1 MSYKCPFCPSS
12 DSEELEEFEHKTNNH
27 DIEMVCED
35 SCKDLSDN
43 KSTDSEINNQSF
55 QSMMSISE
63 VGEIDQ
69 NIEEIDHDENENVFE
84 NILEDSDSE
93 LNEEE
98 SKPEINV
105 NYSSEAYGDLMAL
118 VTKHKLNNATG
129 NAIIKFFNKHAN
141 LDKSLLPRSIE
152 QGRKYMDNMK
162 LPNLNYTKTSIM
174 NYNNNEK
181 LSITWENAEKSLPPG
196 ARLLSLILYSDATN
210 VDTLGKSQLHP
221 IYLSIGNI
229 KNWRRNKK
237 DAKQLLAYLPILKSN
252 NITER
257 KSETFKIAV
266 RECFHKSLELLLDPL
281 LKLNKNGI
289 DLFLNNEMIWFYPR
303 VSAIISDWPEAA
315 TYCLTYKSPM
325 SKHPCHFCLV
335 IRDNLADLNLQID
348 DITPRTHVNMQ
359 QYFNQNSGNSVCI
372 ENISNFFWNLP
383 NINIY
388 QATVPDRMHHL
399 DLGLFHYQIDYT
411 KKLLGA
417 QCGKTLVDE
426 VDHRLAAILRFPS
439 LKIFTNGIQSIA
451 RLTANEHRNLMKVMV
466 FVVDNLF
473 VNNED
478 NENFVKNED
487 LAKLYETWN
496 EMYAISRYENFKESD
511 LAKFRESINNW
522 SQMFIKILQCM
533 SPSELKLPKLHSW
546 AYHIIDSI
554 RSFGAVNGYT
564 TETYESLHK
573 EYIRRQSITN
583 ITHRLPNSATIP
595 HIFKFTAI
603 LFEFLLKDAHDF
615 FVEQANIDHKMRS
628 EFDNFLECLNLYM
641 DHESIVNES
650 QVTIY
655 RSVIIENGAI
665 MRATNSY
672 YGRPWYSNVSVRM
685 NSDELFDYASDQG
698 ICYGQVLLIAKI
710 ELKNQNIPLN
720 LALIQWYDFKFQ
732 NQPHLYGCLLLEI
745 MEIYNFIDI
754 EAIQDI
760 FIIFNDSDTNI
771 LYNVT
776 DLKYDYYF
784 SFFDK
789 TVHV

>member
-1 MSYKCPFCPSS
+1 MSYKCPFCPKYFSTRSAYTQHKNFCTPPNNDSS

-27 DIEMVCED
+27 DIEMVRED
-35 SCKDLSDN
+35 SCEDFSDN

-105 NYSSEAYGDLMAL
+105 NYPSEAYSDLMAL
-118 VTKHKLNNATG
+118 VTKYKLNNATG
-129 NAIIKFFNKHAN
+129 NAIIKFFNKHVN
-141 LDKSLLPRSIE
+141 LDKSPLPRSIE

-174 NYNNNEK
+174 NYNNNEYFLYHQSLINCIK
-181 LSITWENAEKSLPPG
+181 NILSISDISQNFALTFEKVEHNGEREFSEQNTG
-196 ARLLSLILYSDATN
+196 IY
-210 VDTLGKSQLHP
+210 QLHP

-257 KSETFKIAV
+257 KSETFEIAV

-335 IRDNLADLNLQID
+335 TRDNLANLNLQID
-348 DITPRTHVNMQ
+348 DITPRTHVNIQ
-359 QYFNQNSGNSVCI
+359 QHPA
-372 ENISNFFWNLP
+372 ISP
-383 NINIY
+383 NHNASSRFRPLSLSNRLY
-388 QATVPDRMHHL
+388 E
-399 DLGLFHYQIDYT
+399 
-411 KKLLGA
+411 KLLGA
-417 QCGKTLVDE
+417 QCGITLVDE
-426 VDHRLAAILRFPS
+426 VDHRLAAIPRFPG

-451 RLTANEHRNLMKVMV
+451 RLTANEYRNLMKVMV

-478 NENFVKNED
+478 DENFVKNED
-487 LAKLYETWN
+487 LAKLYEAWN

-522 SQMFIKILQCM
+522 SQINKKNIEVQIMKIA
-533 SPSELKLPKLHSW
+533 K
-546 AYHIIDSI
+546 
-554 RSFGAVNGYT
+554 
-564 TETYESLHK
+564 
-573 EYIRRQSITN
+573 
-583 ITHRLPNSATIP
+583 
-595 HIFKFTAI
+595 
-603 LFEFLLKDAHDF
+603 
-615 FVEQANIDHKMRS
+615 QANIDHKMKS
-628 EFDNFLECLNLYM
+628 GFDNFLECLNLYM
-641 DHESIVNES
+641 DHESIANES

-655 RSVIIENGAI
+655 RSVIIENDAI

-720 LALIQWYDFKFQ
+720 PALIQWYDFKFQ
-732 NQPHLYGCLLLEI
+732 NQPHLYGCPLLEI
-745 MEIYNFIDI
+745 TEIYNFIDI

-760 FIIFNDSDTNI
+760 VHIVPRFNKTNEYFVNKYIF
-771 LYNVT
+771 
-776 DLKYDYYF
+776 
-784 SFFDK
+784 
-789 TVHV
+789 

>member
-1 MSYKCPFCPSS
+1 M
-12 DSEELEEFEHKTNNH
+12 
-27 DIEMVCED
+27 
-35 SCKDLSDN
+35 
-43 KSTDSEINNQSF
+43 
-55 QSMMSISE
+55 
-63 VGEIDQ
+63 
-69 NIEEIDHDENENVFE
+69 
-84 NILEDSDSE
+84 
-93 LNEEE
+93 
-98 SKPEINV
+98 
-105 NYSSEAYGDLMAL
+105 
-118 VTKHKLNNATG
+118 
-129 NAIIKFFNKHAN
+129 
-141 LDKSLLPRSIE
+141 
-152 QGRKYMDNMK
+152 
-162 LPNLNYTKTSIM
+162 
-174 NYNNNEK
+174 
-181 LSITWENAEKSLPPG
+181 
-196 ARLLSLILYSDATN
+196 RLLSLILYSDATN

-335 IRDNLADLNLQID
+335 TRDNLADLNLQID

-417 QCGKTLVDE
+417 QCSKTLVDE
-426 VDHRLAAILRFPS
+426 VDHRLAAIPRFPS
-439 LKIFTNGIQSIA
+439 LKIFTNSIQSIA
-451 RLTANEHRNLMKVMV
+451 RLTANEYRNLMKVMV

-478 NENFVKNED
+478 DENFVKNED
-487 LAKLYETWN
+487 LAKLYEAWN

-533 SPSELKLPKLHSW
+533 SPSELKLPKLHLW

-573 EYIRRQSITN
+573 EYVKNSYRLSNKKN
-583 ITHRLPNSATIP
+583 IEVQIMKIA
-595 HIFKFTAI
+595 K
-603 LFEFLLKDAHDF
+603 
-615 FVEQANIDHKMRS
+615 QANIDHKMRS
-628 EFDNFLECLNLYM
+628 GFDNFLECLNLYM
-641 DHESIVNES
+641 DHESIANES

-655 RSVIIENGAI
+655 RSVIIENGAII

-732 NQPHLYGCLLLEI
+732 NQPHLYGCPLLEI
-745 MEIYNFIDI
+745 TEIYNFIDI

>member
-1 MSYKCPFCPSS
+1 MSYKCPFCPRYFSTRSAYTRHKNFCTSPNNDSS

-35 SCKDLSDN
+35 SCKDLSEN

-84 NILEDSDSE
+84 NILEDSDLE

-105 NYSSEAYGDLMAL
+105 NYPSEAY
-118 VTKHKLNNATG
+118 VT
-129 NAIIKFFNKHAN
+129 
-141 LDKSLLPRSIE
+141 
-152 QGRKYMDNMK
+152 
-162 LPNLNYTKTSIM
+162 
-174 NYNNNEK
+174 
-181 LSITWENAEKSLPPG
+181 
-196 ARLLSLILYSDATN
+196 
-210 VDTLGKSQLHP
+210 
-221 IYLSIGNI
+221 
-229 KNWRRNKK
+229 
-237 DAKQLLAYLPILKSN
+237 
-252 NITER
+252 
-257 KSETFKIAV
+257 
-266 RECFHKSLELLLDPL
+266 
-281 LKLNKNGI
+281 
-289 DLFLNNEMIWFYPR
+289 
-303 VSAIISDWPEAA
+303 
-315 TYCLTYKSPM
+315 
-325 SKHPCHFCLV
+325 
-335 IRDNLADLNLQID
+335 RDNLADFNLQID
-348 DITPRTHVNMQ
+348 DITPRTILICSSILIKTREIPFALKI
-359 QYFNQNSGNSVCI
+359 YLI
-372 ENISNFFWNLP
+372 FFG
-383 NINIY
+383 ICS
-388 QATVPDRMHHL
+388 TVPDRMHHL

-426 VDHRLAAILRFPS
+426 VDHRLAAIPRFPS

-451 RLTANEHRNLMKVMV
+451 RLTANEYRNLMKVMV

-478 NENFVKNED
+478 DENFVKNKD
-487 LAKLYETWN
+487 LAKLYEAWN

-511 LAKFRESINNW
+511 LVKFRESIKNW
-522 SQMFIKILQCM
+522 SQMFIKILQCI
-533 SPSELKLPKLHSW
+533 SPSELKLLKLHSW

-554 RSFGAVNGYT
+554 RSF
-564 TETYESLHK
+564 
-573 EYIRRQSITN
+573 
-583 ITHRLPNSATIP
+583 ATIP

-615 FVEQANIDHKMRS
+615 FVEQANIDDKMRS
-628 EFDNFLECLNLYM
+628 GFDNFLECLNLYM
-641 DHESIVNES
+641 DHESIANES

-698 ICYGQVLLIAKI
+698 ICYRQVLLIVKI

-720 LALIQWYDFKFQ
+720 LALIQWYNFKFQ
-732 NQPHLYGCLLLEI
+732 NQPHLYGCPLLEI
-745 MEIYNFIDI
+745 TEIYNFINI

-760 FIIFNDSDTNI
+760 VHI
-771 LYNVT
+771 VPR
-776 DLKYDYYF
+776 
-784 SFFDK
+784 FDK
-789 TVHV
+789 TNEYFVNKYIF

>member
-1 MSYKCPFCPSS
+1 MSYKCPFCPKYFSTRSAYTQHKNFCTPPNNDSS

-27 DIEMVCED
+27 DIEMVRED
-35 SCKDLSDN
+35 SCEDFSDN

-105 NYSSEAYGDLMAL
+105 NYPSEAYSDLMAL
-118 VTKHKLNNATG
+118 VTKYKLNNATG
-129 NAIIKFFNKHAN
+129 NAIIKFFNKHVN
-141 LDKSLLPRSIE
+141 LDKSPLPRSIE

-174 NYNNNEK
+174 NYNNNEYFLYHQSLINCIK
-181 LSITWENAEKSLPPG
+181 NILSISDISQNFALTFEKVEHNGEREFSEQNTG
-196 ARLLSLILYSDATN
+196 IY
-210 VDTLGKSQLHP
+210 QLHP

-257 KSETFKIAV
+257 KSETFEIAV

-335 IRDNLADLNLQID
+335 TRDNLANLNLQID
-348 DITPRTHVNMQ
+348 DITPRTHVNIQ
-359 QYFNQNSGNSVCI
+359 QHPA
-372 ENISNFFWNLP
+372 ISP
-383 NINIY
+383 NHNASSRFRPLSLSNRLY
-388 QATVPDRMHHL
+388 E
-399 DLGLFHYQIDYT
+399 
-411 KKLLGA
+411 KLLGA
-417 QCGKTLVDE
+417 QCGITLVDE
-426 VDHRLAAILRFPS
+426 VDHRLAAIPRFPG

-451 RLTANEHRNLMKVMV
+451 RLTANEYRNLMKVMV

-478 NENFVKNED
+478 DENFVKNED
-487 LAKLYETWN
+487 LAKLYEAWN

-522 SQMFIKILQCM
+522 SQINKKNIEVQIMKIA
-533 SPSELKLPKLHSW
+533 K
-546 AYHIIDSI
+546 
-554 RSFGAVNGYT
+554 
-564 TETYESLHK
+564 
-573 EYIRRQSITN
+573 
-583 ITHRLPNSATIP
+583 
-595 HIFKFTAI
+595 
-603 LFEFLLKDAHDF
+603 
-615 FVEQANIDHKMRS
+615 QANIDHKMKS
-628 EFDNFLECLNLYM
+628 GFDNFLECLNLYM
-641 DHESIVNES
+641 DHESIANES

-655 RSVIIENGAI
+655 RSVIIENDAI

-720 LALIQWYDFKFQ
+720 PALIQWYDFKFQ
-732 NQPHLYGCLLLEI
+732 NQPHLYGCPLLEI
-745 MEIYNFIDI
+745 TEIYNFIDI

>member
-1 MSYKCPFCPSS
+1 MSYKCPFCPNS

-27 DIEMVCED
+27 DIEMVRED
-35 SCKDLSDN
+35 SCEDFSDN

-105 NYSSEAYGDLMAL
+105 NYPSEAYSDLMAL
-118 VTKHKLNNATG
+118 VTKYKLNNATG
-129 NAIIKFFNKHAN
+129 NAIIKFFNKHVN
-141 LDKSLLPRSIE
+141 LDKSPLPRSIE

-174 NYNNNEK
+174 NYNNNEYFLYHQSLINCIK
-181 LSITWENAEKSLPPG
+181 NILSISDISQNFALTFEKVEHNGEREFSEQNTG
-196 ARLLSLILYSDATN
+196 IY
-210 VDTLGKSQLHP
+210 QLHP

-257 KSETFKIAV
+257 KSETFEIAV

-335 IRDNLADLNLQID
+335 TRDNLANLNLQID
-348 DITPRTHVNMQ
+348 DITPRTHVNIQ
-359 QYFNQNSGNSVCI
+359 QHPA
-372 ENISNFFWNLP
+372 ISP
-383 NINIY
+383 NHNASSRFRPLSLSNRLY
-388 QATVPDRMHHL
+388 E
-399 DLGLFHYQIDYT
+399 
-411 KKLLGA
+411 KLLGA
-417 QCGKTLVDE
+417 QCGITLVDE
-426 VDHRLAAILRFPS
+426 VDHRLAAIPRFPG

-451 RLTANEHRNLMKVMV
+451 RLTANEYRNLMKVMV

-478 NENFVKNED
+478 DENFVKNED
-487 LAKLYETWN
+487 LAKLYEAWN

-522 SQMFIKILQCM
+522 SQINKKNIEVQIMKIA
-533 SPSELKLPKLHSW
+533 K
-546 AYHIIDSI
+546 
-554 RSFGAVNGYT
+554 
-564 TETYESLHK
+564 
-573 EYIRRQSITN
+573 
-583 ITHRLPNSATIP
+583 
-595 HIFKFTAI
+595 
-603 LFEFLLKDAHDF
+603 
-615 FVEQANIDHKMRS
+615 QANIDHKMKS
-628 EFDNFLECLNLYM
+628 GFDNFLECLNLYM
-641 DHESIVNES
+641 DHESIANES

-655 RSVIIENGAI
+655 RSVIIENDAI

-720 LALIQWYDFKFQ
+720 PALIQWYDFKFQ
-732 NQPHLYGCLLLEI
+732 NQPHLYGCPLLEI
-745 MEIYNFIDI
+745 TEIYNFIDI

-760 FIIFNDSDTNI
+760 VHIVPRFNKTNEYFVNKYIF
-771 LYNVT
+771 
-776 DLKYDYYF
+776 
-784 SFFDK
+784 
-789 TVHV
+789 

>member
-1 MSYKCPFCPSS
+1 MSYKCPFCPKYFSTRSAYTQHKNFCTPPNNDSS

-27 DIEMVCED
+27 DIEMVRED
-35 SCKDLSDN
+35 SCEDFSDN

-105 NYSSEAYGDLMAL
+105 NYPSEAYSDLMAL
-118 VTKHKLNNATG
+118 VTKYKLNNATG
-129 NAIIKFFNKHAN
+129 NAIIKFFNKHVN
-141 LDKSLLPRSIE
+141 LDKSPLPRSIE

-174 NYNNNEK
+174 NYNNNEYFLYHQSLINCIK
-181 LSITWENAEKSLPPG
+181 NILSISDISQNFALTFEKVEHNGEREFSEQNTG
-196 ARLLSLILYSDATN
+196 IY
-210 VDTLGKSQLHP
+210 QLHP

-257 KSETFKIAV
+257 KSETFEIAV

-335 IRDNLADLNLQID
+335 TRDNLANLNLQID
-348 DITPRTHVNMQ
+348 DITPRTHVNIQ
-359 QYFNQNSGNSVCI
+359 QHPA
-372 ENISNFFWNLP
+372 ISP
-383 NINIY
+383 NHNASSRFRPLSLSNRLY
-388 QATVPDRMHHL
+388 E
-399 DLGLFHYQIDYT
+399 
-411 KKLLGA
+411 KLLGA
-417 QCGKTLVDE
+417 QCGITLVDE
-426 VDHRLAAILRFPS
+426 VDHRLAAIPRFPG

-451 RLTANEHRNLMKVMV
+451 RLTANEYRNLMKVMV

-478 NENFVKNED
+478 DENFVKNED
-487 LAKLYETWN
+487 LAKLYEAWN

-522 SQMFIKILQCM
+522 SQMFIKIFQYM
-533 SPSELKLPKLHSW
+533 SPR
-546 AYHIIDSI
+546 I
-554 RSFGAVNGYT
+554 NGYT

-573 EYIRRQSITN
+573 EYIWRQSITN

-595 HIFKFTAI
+595 RIFKFTAI
-603 LFEFLLKDAHDF
+603 LFEFLLKDTHDF
-615 FVEQANIDHKMRS
+615 FVEQANIDHKMKS
-628 EFDNFLECLNLYM
+628 GFDNFLECLNLYM
-641 DHESIVNES
+641 DHESIANES

-655 RSVIIENGAI
+655 RSVIIENDAI

-720 LALIQWYDFKFQ
+720 PALIQWYDFKFQ
-732 NQPHLYGCLLLEI
+732 NQPHLYGCPLLEI
-745 MEIYNFIDI
+745 TEIYNFIDI

-760 FIIFNDSDTNI
+760 VHIVPRFNKTNEYFVNKYIF
-771 LYNVT
+771 
-776 DLKYDYYF
+776 
-784 SFFDK
+784 
-789 TVHV
+789 